1 VSIEDLLP
9 GQEGLED
16 KHIYGVVIAVV
27 TGNQDPEG
35 LGRIKINFPWRGE
48 NDESHWARM
57 ISPMAGNERG
67 IVFYPEV
74 DDEVLVAFEHGD
86 INEPYVIG
94 ALWNGKDKPPETNS
108 DGKNNIRMIKSRS
121 GHEII
126 FNDDDSSGKEKI
138 EINTKGKHQI
148 LLDDSSGEEKIEINT
163 KGKHKILLDDS
174 SGKEKIEIST
184 KGKHKISLDD
194 SSGQEKIEIVDKT
207 GSNKIKI
214 DSNQNSIDLESA
226 MKLKIKSNMIEIEG
240 TASITIKS
248 DGVLTVKGSMVKIN

>member
-1 VSIEDLLP
+1 MSIGDLLP
-9 GQEGLED
+9 GQDGLED
-16 KHIYGVVIAVV
+16 QHVYGVVIAVV
-27 TGNQDPEG
+27 TSNQDPDG

-48 NDESHWARM
+48 KDESFWAR
-57 ISPMAGNERG
+57 IASPMAGNERG
-67 IVFYPEV
+67 MVFYPEV
-74 DDEVLVAFEHGD
+74 DDEVLVAFEHGE
-86 INEPYVIG
+86 INQPYVIG

-148 LLDDSSGEEKIEINT
+148 LLDDSSGQEKIEIKT
-163 KGKHKILLDDS
+163 KG
-174 SGKEKIEIST
+174 E
-184 KGKHKISLDD
+184 HKISLDD
-194 SSGQEKIEIVDKT
+194 TSGQEKIEIVDKT

-214 DSNQNSIDLESA
+214 DSNQNSIDIESA

-240 TASITIKS
+240 TASLTLKSGADLTIK
-248 DGVLTVKGSMVKIN
+248 GSIVKIN